1 MAENRIEVSVVFT
14 YSGPNRSTVLRA
26 TQSTSDERDRPVTLE
41 LSKPQEI
48 ESFFRQVE
56 AARHAMHL
64 HGLIPE
70 GVDA

>member
-1 MAENRIEVSVVFT
+1 MAENRIKVSVVFT
-14 YSGPNRSTVLRA
+14 YTGPNRSTVLRA

-56 AARHAMHL
+56 AARRAMHL

-70 GVDA
+70 GADA